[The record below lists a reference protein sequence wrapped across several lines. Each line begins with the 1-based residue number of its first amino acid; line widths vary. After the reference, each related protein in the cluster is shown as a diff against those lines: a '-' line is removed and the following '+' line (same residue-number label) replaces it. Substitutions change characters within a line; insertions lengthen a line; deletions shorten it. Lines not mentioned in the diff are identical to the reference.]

1 MKALWTVLNNILKK
15 IDRHKITVYAAQ
27 ATLFVVISVI
37 PFTMLLISIIKYIIP
52 FDKADIMGFVKP
64 FLHVNL
70 MPAVD
75 AILNEIFSGSTI
87 SVVSFATVTTVW
99 AASKG
104 MMALVLGLESVY
116 ETGNKRGYIKTRLF
130 AFVYTLFFV
139 LIIAAALLFSAAGRY
154 FLGLAVSYNPR
165 LISVVDFIETF
176 PAVIHM
182 LMLAVVCG
190 LLYKILPGKGFTFI
204 NQLPGALFSALGWVC
219 FSAGYSY
226 YVNRFADYSYIY
238 GSLTAVVLLI
248 LWLYFC
254 MNIFLLGAEVN
265 CFLKGRKEK
274 NGEG

>member
-1 MKALWTVLNNILKK
+1 MKALWTVFKNILKR
-15 IDRHKITVYAAQ
+15 IDEHKITVYAAQ

-52 FDKADIMGFVKP
+52 FDKADIMSFVKP
-64 FLHVNL
+64 FLHTNL
-70 MPAVD
+70 MPFVD
-75 AILNEIFSGSTI
+75 GILSEIFSGSTI
-87 SVVSFATVTTVW
+87 SVVSVATVATVW

-116 ETGNKRGYIKTRLF
+116 HTGNKRGYVKTRLF

-139 LIIAAALLFSAAGRY
+139 LIVAAALLFSAAGRY
-154 FLGLAVSYNPR
+154 FLGLAVSHNPG
-165 LISVVDFIETF
+165 LAAFANFIEEF
-176 PAVIHM
+176 PVVVYI
-182 LMLAVVCG
+182 LILAVVCG
-190 LLYKILPGKGFTFI
+190 LLYKILPGKGFTFV
-204 NQLPGALFSALGWVC
+204 NQIPGAIFAALGWVC

-265 CFLKGRKEK
+265 CFLKERKEK
-274 NGEG
+274 NREG